1 MLSAEE
7 KRFVRYWEDQR
18 KDGKRSYF
26 LLYIIAGTIVS
37 SIVVS
42 FVAAMLFSF
51 GMPERPW
58 VIPIVSFVITSLLT
72 IYSWKKNEQQF
83 KRIINREINDG
94 ELRGGTLTN
103 TKP

>member
-26 LLYIIAGTIVS
+26 LLYIVAGTIVS
-37 SIVVS
+37 SLIVS

-51 GMPERPW
+51 SMPERPW
-58 VIPIVSFVITSLLT
+58 VIPIVSFIITTLLT
-72 IYSWKKNEQQF
+72 AYSWQKNEQRF
-83 KRIINREINDG
+83 KKLINREIKKGQWKDEN
-94 ELRGGTLTN
+94 N
-103 TKP
+103 VK